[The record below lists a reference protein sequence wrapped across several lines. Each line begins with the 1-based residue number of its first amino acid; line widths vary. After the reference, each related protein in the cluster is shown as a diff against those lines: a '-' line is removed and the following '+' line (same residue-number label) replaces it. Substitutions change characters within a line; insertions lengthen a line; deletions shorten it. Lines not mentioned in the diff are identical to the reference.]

1 MKRREFIT
9 LLGGATA
16 WPLAVR
22 AQQRRDIR
30 RIGALMGTA
39 ANDPVAKGRIASI
52 EKPLRELGWVFGR
65 DIEIHY
71 RWSGGDTDLSRTY
84 AKELIGMQP
93 DLILAHTNT
102 AMAALHREASATPIV
117 FVMVS
122 DPVGMHYV
130 DSMARPGGNVTG
142 FTPFEPSLG
151 SKWLSL
157 LKEIAPNVEH
167 IGLLFNPETGN
178 NAAAFVRPIE
188 LAASSFGVKSI
199 VSPQKDSAEID
210 HIILVQSQMPNSGLI
225 FLPDAFTAA
234 HRQRLVALIAKH
246 RVPAIYPLRMFSVAG
261 GLVSYGIDIDHLFQ
275 QAASYVDRILRGARP
290 GDLPVQAPTKFEF
303 VINVKTARALG
314 LEIPATLLARAD
326 EVIE

>member
-1 MKRREFIT
+1 MRRRAFIT
-9 LLGGATA
+9 LLGGAAA
-16 WPLAVR
+16 WPLVARAEQAERVR
-22 AQQRRDIR
+22 RV
-30 RIGALMGTA
+30 GALMGAA
-39 ANDPVAKGRIASI
+39 ANDPVVKDRIASI
-52 EKPLRELGWVFGR
+52 EKPLQELGWVVGR

-71 RWSGGDTDLSRTY
+71 RWGAGDTDLTRTY

-93 DLILAHTNT
+93 DVFIAHTNT
-102 AMAALHREASATPIV
+102 SMAALHGEVSATPIV

-122 DPVGMHYV
+122 DPVGMQYV
-130 DSMARPGGNVTG
+130 DSMARPGRNVTG

-167 IGLLFNPETGN
+167 VGLLFNPERGN

-210 HIILVQSQMPNSGLI
+210 DIILAQSQVPNGGLI
-225 FLPDAFTAA
+225 FLPDAFTAV
-234 HRQRLVALIAKH
+234 HRQRLIALIAKH
-246 RVPAIYPLRMFSVAG
+246 HLPATYPLRMFSVAG
-261 GLVSYGIDIDHLFQ
+261 GLMSYGIDIDHLFQ

-303 VINVKTARALG
+303 VVNLKTAKALG
-314 LEIPATLLARAD
+314 FTVPPTLLASAD